1 MKHSKIITLLFLLV
15 SNFLWANP
23 VIDSLKIKR
32 LKNHVSSLDY
42 ITRQI
47 DNSKF
52 YLNLNKSYCDS
63 ILAIDS
69 TNQFALDFK
78 NKINLTLATCDQ
90 NINHKIE
97 LFPFFSGFPDYMGF
111 ADDPIEYAYDASL
124 EKLLNFKY
132 SAVENGP
139 IFTTNI
145 SSIVVRNS
153 CDDEMFEIVNQIL
166 LKKTNHNIIPK
177 HELEEVL
184 GKKSATNLINGNI
197 DSKNH
202 IVVV

>member
-1 MKHSKIITLLFLLV
+1 MKNSKIITLLFLVL
-15 SNFLWANP
+15 SNFLWANTA
-23 VIDSLKIKR
+23 IDSLKIKR

-69 TNQFALDFK
+69 SNQFALDFK

-97 LFPFFSGFPDYMGF
+97 LFPFFNGFPDYMGF
-111 ADDPIEYAYDASL
+111 ADDPIEYAYDSSL
-124 EKLLNFKY
+124 EKLLNSKY
-132 SAVENGP
+132 PAVENGP
-139 IFTTNI
+139 ILNTNI

-153 CDDEMFEIVNQIL
+153 CDDEMFEIVNQTL
-166 LKKTNHNIIPK
+166 LKKTNHYIIPK

-184 GKKSATNLINGNI
+184 GKKATTSLIDGNI
-197 DSKNH
+197 DSKMC
-202 IVVV
+202 